1 MAPSAVMSAG
11 RWNVLLGA
19 LGIALFLVLW
29 EVIGRLGLGGISWP
43 PLSAVLEML
52 ADDSKWALFQRAL
65 AATLQETALGYIWGT
80 AAGLGLATVAHLVP
94 PLRRGSDRLAA
105 VLNSIPSIALGP
117 IFLVLLSRDST
128 PAAVSSIHVFFI
140 VFVSVSSGLQ
150 RATPAHRDLFAVL
163 GADRL
168 KRFRRLEL
176 PAALPALAS
185 GLRLAWP
192 AALIGA
198 IIGEWF
204 GASRGIGILIINAMQ
219 NFQIVLLWCAV
230 LLAVGA
236 SLLFYG
242 LLTLLERGAYAR
254 FG

>member
-1 MAPSAVMSAG
+1 MKQT
-11 RWNVLLGA
+11 LLGA
-19 LGIALFLVLW
+19 VGIALFLALW
-29 EVIGRLGLGGISWP
+29 EAIGQLGLAGISWP
-43 PLSAVLEML
+43 ALSAVLDML
-52 ADDSKWALFQRAL
+52 TDESRLPLFERAL
-65 AATLQETALGYIWGT
+65 GATLGSTALGYLWG
-80 AAGLGLATVAHLVP
+80 AGTGLALATLAHLLP
-94 PLRRGSDRLAA
+94 LLRRGADRLAA
-105 VLNSIPSIALGP
+105 VLNSVPSIALGP

-150 RATPAHRDLFAVL
+150 RATAAHRDLFSVL

-168 KRFRRLEL
+168 KRFARLEL

-204 GASRGIGILIINAMQ
+204 GAPRGIGILIINAMQ

-236 SLLFYG
+236 SLFFYG
-242 LLTLLERGAYAR
+242 LLTLLERAAYAR

>member
-1 MAPSAVMSAG
+1 MKQTA
-11 RWNVLLGA
+11 LGA
-19 LGIALFLVLW
+19 LGIAIFLAAW
-29 EVIGRLGLGGISWP
+29 EVIGRAGLLGISWP
-43 PLSAVLEML
+43 PLSDVVEML
-52 ADDSKWALFQRAL
+52 VDPGKYTLFQRAL
-65 AATLQETALGYIWGT
+65 SATLESTALGYVWG
-80 AAGLGLATVAHLVP
+80 AGAGLILAAIAHLLP
-94 PLRRGSDRLAA
+94 ALRRGSDRLAA
-105 VLNSIPSIALGP
+105 VLNSVPSIALGP
-117 IFLVLLSRDST
+117 IFLVLLSREST

-150 RATPAHRDLFAVL
+150 RATPAHRDLFSVL
-163 GADRL
+163 GADRMR
-168 KRFRRLEL
+168 RFWRLEL
-176 PAALPALAS
+176 PAALPSLVS

-204 GASRGIGILIINAMQ
+204 GAPRGIGILIINAMQ

-242 LLTLLERGAYAR
+242 LLTLLERAAYSR

>member
-1 MAPSAVMSAG
+1 MNRAF
-11 RWNVLLGA
+11 LGT
-19 LGIALFLVLW
+19 LGIALFLALW
-29 EVIGRLGLGGISWP
+29 ETIGQLKLAGISWP
-43 PLSAVLEML
+43 PLSDVFEML
-52 ADDSKWALFQRAL
+52 FDASRRALFQRAL
-65 AATLQETALGYIWGT
+65 GATLEETALGYLWGT
-80 AAGLGLATVAHLVP
+80 AAGLALAAMAHLLP

-105 VLNSIPSIALGP
+105 VLNSVPSIALGP
-117 IFLVLLSRDST
+117 IFLVLLSREST

-150 RATPAHRDLFAVL
+150 RATPAHRDLFSVL

-168 KRFRRLEL
+168 RRFARLEL

-204 GASRGIGILIINAMQ
+204 GAPRGIGILIINAMQ
-219 NFQIVLLWCAV
+219 NFQIVLLWSAV
-230 LLAVGA
+230 LLAVGS
-236 SLLFYG
+236 SLLVYG
-242 LLTLLERGAYAR
+242 LLTLLERAAYSR

>member
-1 MAPSAVMSAG
+1 M
-11 RWNVLLGA
+11 RQTLLGA
-19 LGIALFLVLW
+19 LGIALFLALW
-29 EVIGRLGLGGISWP
+29 EGVGRAQLLGISWP
-43 PLSAVLEML
+43 PLSDVLEML
-52 ADDSKWALFQRAL
+52 TDTSRLALFRRAL
-65 AATLQETALGYIWGT
+65 GATLDSTAMGYAWGT
-80 AAGLGLATVAHLVP
+80 GAGLVLATVAHLLP
-94 PLRRGSDRLAA
+94 GLRRGSDRLAA
-105 VLNSIPSIALGP
+105 VLNAVPSIALGP
-117 IFLVLLSRDST
+117 IFLVLLTREST

-163 GADRL
+163 GADRV
-168 KRFRRLEL
+168 KRFARLEM
-176 PAALPALAS
+176 PAALPSLVS

-204 GASRGIGILIINAMQ
+204 GAPRGLGILIINAMQ
-219 NFQIVLLWCAV
+219 NFQIALLWCAV

-236 SLLFYG
+236 SLFFYG
-242 LLTLLERGAYAR
+242 LLTLLERAAYAR

>member
-1 MAPSAVMSAG
+1 VKQG
-11 RWNVLLGA
+11 LLGT
-19 LGIALFLVLW
+19 LGIVLFLAAW
-29 EVIGRLGLGGISWP
+29 EVVGQTGLLGISWP
-43 PLSAVLEML
+43 PLSDVLAML
-52 ADDSKWALFQRAL
+52 ADSQRLPLFSRAL
-65 AATLQETALGYIWGT
+65 GATLESTALGYLWGT
-80 AAGLGLATVAHLVP
+80 GAGLALATLAHLVP

-105 VLNSIPSIALGP
+105 VLNSVPSIALGP
-117 IFLVLLSRDST
+117 IFLVLISREST

-150 RATPAHRDLFAVL
+150 RATPAHRDLFSVL

-168 KRFRRLEL
+168 RRFGRLEL

-204 GASRGIGILIINAMQ
+204 GAPRGIGILIINAMQ

-230 LLAVGA
+230 LLAVTA
-236 SLLFYG
+236 SLLIYG
-242 LLTLLERGAYAR
+242 ALTLVERAAYAR

>member
-1 MAPSAVMSAG
+1 MKQS
-11 RWNVLLGA
+11 VLGGI
-19 LGIALFLVLW
+19 GIAIFLGMW
-29 EVIGRLGLGGISWP
+29 EVIGRMHLLGISWP
-43 PLSAVLEML
+43 PLSDVLAML
-52 ADDSKWALFQRAL
+52 ADEGKLPLFQRAL
-65 AATLQETALGYIWGT
+65 GATLESTALGYAWGT
-80 AAGLGLATVAHLVP
+80 GAGLVLAVLAHLLP
-94 PLRRGSDRLAA
+94 LLRRGSDRLAA
-105 VLNSIPSIALGP
+105 VLNSVPSIALGP

-150 RATPAHRDLFAVL
+150 RATQAHRDLFAVL

-168 KRFRRLEL
+168 RRFARLEL
-176 PAALPALAS
+176 PAALPSLVS

-204 GASRGIGILIINAMQ
+204 GAPRGIGILIINAMQ

-236 SLLFYG
+236 SLFFYG
-242 LLTLLERGAYAR
+242 LLTLLERAAYAR